1 MLISPAITILDRAVV
16 ERTTTGRPL
25 IRGLVSQLR
34 SAIRRPRGFFLT
46 RPLGIVWT
54 LYAATYVTANAAT
67 TVAERYEGAAAVGTA
82 TFASTLLVNV
92 PLGVWKDLRFAEIF
106 GSGASLEAGKAVTTT
121 TAPRG
126 LPRAATATFLL
137 RDAVTIFGSFT
148 LPGWVSSTIPDS
160 VMVSSHAKTTI
171 TQLTVPVLS
180 QLVASPIHLIAL
192 DYYERQTRLP
202 FSDRVA
208 RTRGHV
214 PSTVVMRCVRIIPA
228 FGIGS
233 SARGLVYGV
242 FQQRQ
247 SFDCLLAACVNPGF
261 GSGVE
266 TWNTVFWIATR
277 ISIAVGLIRICF
289 PESKQLLEAK
299 THHVKNT
306 ASLCPT

>member
-1 MLISPAITILDRAVV
+1 MTPTDTQKGLESKIQESCSLPGQLAGDLAAGAVSAMLISPAITMLDRAVV

-25 IRGLVSQLR
+25 IRGLISQLR

-67 TVAERYEGAAAVGTA
+67 TVAVRYDGAAAVGTA

-106 GSGASLEAGKAVTTT
+106 GSGSTLEAGKSVTTT
-121 TAPRG
+121 TTTTTTAAAPRG

-148 LPGWVSSTIPDS
+148 LPGWVSSAIPDS
-160 VMVSSHAKTTI
+160 VMVSSHSKTTI
-171 TQLTVPVLS
+171 TQLAVPVVS

-228 FGIGS
+228 FGIGCL
-233 SARGLVYGV
+233 ANLEFRTF
-242 FQQRQ
+242 FQ
-247 SFDCLLAACVNPGF
+247 S
-261 GSGVE
+261 
-266 TWNTVFWIATR
+266 W
-277 ISIAVGLIRICF
+277 
-289 PESKQLLEAK
+289 
-299 THHVKNT
+299 
-306 ASLCPT
+306 ASRVT

>member
-67 TVAERYEGAAAVGTA
+67 TVAERYDGAAAVGTA

-148 LPGWVSSTIPDS
+148 LPGWVSSAIPDS

-171 TQLTVPVLS
+171 TQLTVPVVS

-228 FGIGS
+228 FGIGCL
-233 SARGLVYGV
+233 ANLELRAF
-242 FQQRQ
+242 FQ
-247 SFDCLLAACVNPGF
+247 G
-261 GSGVE
+261 
-266 TWNTVFWIATR
+266 W
-277 ISIAVGLIRICF
+277 
-289 PESKQLLEAK
+289 
-299 THHVKNT
+299 
-306 ASLCPT
+306 ASRMT